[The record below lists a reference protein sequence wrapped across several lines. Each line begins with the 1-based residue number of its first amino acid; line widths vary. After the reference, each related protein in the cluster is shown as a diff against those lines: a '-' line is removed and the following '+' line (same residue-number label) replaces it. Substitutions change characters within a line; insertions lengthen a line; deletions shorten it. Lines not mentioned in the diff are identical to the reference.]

1 MSCNCCNYY
10 PSVSLYHRF
19 FITLPSR
26 DFSLHR
32 SACQSAISNKKISLP
47 FTVAWCENRSPIVSR
62 DTSFKSSKWLIKFVY
77 EAIIH
82 CQTLTDE
89 RAEFFNLFA
98 KVNTGPDVHTNAQ
111 KPTHNNAA
119 PRGLGHPA
127 DSILL
132 LLNASCVTKDNLAS
146 PGPGYLRGIWVVPCL
161 TCGLRFL
168 CFVLENVSLS
178 LSLPAS
184 LLPSLP
190 HTSLSLSLKWSAE
203 GVLGTWLVAPLRG
216 PPITV
221 PSGWT
226 P

>member
-1 MSCNCCNYY
+1 MSCNCCNCY

-26 DFSLHR
+26 DFPSIAQSVSL
-32 SACQSAISNKKISLP
+32 ISNKKISLP
-47 FTVAWCENRSPIVSR
+47 FMAWCENRSPIVSR

-89 RAEFFNLFA
+89 RAEFFSLFA

-127 DSILL
+127 DSILF
-132 LLNASCVTKDNLAS
+132 LLNGSCVTKDNLAS
-146 PGPGYLRGIWVVPCL
+146 PGPGYLRGIWVVPWL

-168 CFVLENVSLS
+168 CFCFGECLS